1 MGLLWWLICT
11 KGGEKRE
18 GSGSIYDVN
27 DVRWTHGV
35 GSSSLMHLTSSSIP
49 EFKKTPDVQDI
60 DNSIVDIP

>member
-1 MGLLWWLICT
+1 MRLLLICT
-11 KGGEKRE
+11 KGGEKWE

-27 DVRWTHGV
+27 DVRWTHRV

-49 EFKKTPDVQDI
+49 ELKKTPDVHDI